1 MAMIEKIR
9 RQGWLVIVLVGI
21 GIVGFLVPYDA
32 VMAMFGNRNN
42 SVGEID
48 GHDITAKEWQDAIKV
63 QQELFRYDGN
73 QAGLSND
80 TWNNLVESIL
90 MKPQYED
97 AGIQV
102 TDEEYD
108 EIVFG
113 QFLSPY
119 VLNTI
124 YGGKDSTSL
133 KEQMRTNFEGMPASM
148 AEGWKNLITL
158 KRQREKFDAL
168 VKKSLYANNIDGKFE
183 FKATND
189 KVNVDYVVKMYAS
202 IPDSTI
208 AWTESDLQ
216 SYYNKHKNDREYK
229 QESSRSLEYIK
240 FPVTPSAADSAA
252 ITSSLAEMKAN
263 FLAAKNDSAFA
274 AANAATPGQGK
285 VVYKEGQYI
294 EPFNSQI
301 KSDSVGRVVGPI
313 VDNNTLRLVKI
324 TKRATEVDSVQA
336 RHILLAEKGAAGKAK
351 ADSIKAVIV
360 KEKNFAAMAEKF
372 GTDGTKTSGGD
383 LGMFSRGA
391 MVAPFEE
398 ACFNGKV
405 GEVQIVETQFGVH
418 VVEVTKKNAPKPVT
432 YVSIVDRT
440 IEPSPTTRKNAY
452 SLVNEFTIA
461 CADSAAFRAAADTL
475 NGGTVI
481 TPAKNIRPNATA
493 VPGLPNSDG
502 LISWAFGAEI
512 GEVSPPTLVGNDYVV
527 AVLTDIRERGVP
539 TLQNIYDQV
548 KEEVIK
554 EKKAEKYME
563 LMKQGSLQDIAKAVE
578 SDVKQGTNIVMKSA
592 NIPGSGV
599 SAAENEIIGAC
610 FGLKKDFLSSPIKG
624 KGGVYVLQRTSDV
637 ASVESQDNYTTDR
650 ETIMTSNKSRAPFS
664 LYNAFRESAD
674 VIDLRFE
681 RR

>member
-48 GHDITAKEWQDAIKV
+48 GQDISAKEWQDAIKV

-90 MKPQYED
+90 MKPQYDE
-97 AGIQV
+97 AGIVV
-102 TDEEYD
+102 TEEEYD

-113 QFLSPY
+113 QNLSPY

-124 YGGKDSTSL
+124 YGGKDSTAL
-133 KEQMRTNFEGMPASM
+133 KEQMRTNFEGMTASM
-148 AEGWKNLITL
+148 ADGWKNLITL

-168 VKKSLYANNIDGKFE
+168 VRKSLYANNIDGKFE

-189 KVNVDYVVKMYAS
+189 KVNVDYVVKTYAS

-229 QESSRSLEYIK
+229 QETSRSLEYIK
-240 FPVTPSAADSAA
+240 FPVTPSPADSAA
-252 ITSSLAEMKAN
+252 INTSLAEMKVN
-263 FLAAKNDSAFA
+263 FLAATNDSAFA
-274 AANAATPGQGK
+274 AVNAATPGQAK
-285 VVYKEGQYI
+285 VAYKEGQYI

-313 VDNNTLRLVKI
+313 LDNGTLRLVKI
-324 TKRATEVDSVQA
+324 TKRGTEVDSVQA
-336 RHILLAEKGAAGKAK
+336 RHILLAEKGAAAKAK
-351 ADSIKAVIV
+351 ADSLKAVIQ

-383 LGMFSRGA
+383 LGMFGRGS
-391 MVAPFEE
+391 MVAPFED

-405 GEVQIVETQFGVH
+405 GEIQIVETQFGVH
-418 VVEVTKKNAPKPVT
+418 VVEVTKKNAPKSVT
-432 YVSIVDRT
+432 YISVIDRT
-440 IEPSPTTRKNAY
+440 IEPSPSTRKSAY
-452 SLVNEFTIA
+452 SMVNEFTIA

-481 TPAKNIRPNATA
+481 TPAKNIRPNATS

-548 KEEVIK
+548 KDEVIK

-563 LMKQGSLQDIAKAVE
+563 LMKQGTLQDIAKAVE
-578 SDVKQGTNIVMKSA
+578 SDVKQGTNIALKSA

-599 SAAENEIIGAC
+599 SAAENEVIGAC

-624 KGGVYVLQRTSDV
+624 KGGIYVIQRTSDV

-650 ETIMTSNKSRAPFS
+650 ETIMTNNKSRAPFS
-664 LYNAFRESAD
+664 LYNAFKESAD